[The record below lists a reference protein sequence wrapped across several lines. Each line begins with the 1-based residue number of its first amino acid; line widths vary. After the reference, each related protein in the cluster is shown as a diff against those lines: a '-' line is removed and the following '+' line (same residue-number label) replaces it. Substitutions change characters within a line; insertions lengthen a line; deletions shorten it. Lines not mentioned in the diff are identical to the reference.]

1 MVGLHRGSIRFGM
14 DPTAQAALHTI
25 SSLIFLVTVGVVV
38 YRFFTR
44 NLRKRAMITDFRRG
58 VHFVGGALEGVL
70 EVGTYTY
77 NVRKEEITIVD
88 MRPHPI
94 LIERLPFQDALRN
107 DGIIS
112 VGTSLI
118 VRDPKFAATALG
130 DQINDSYL
138 IVRDTLKITVSRQI
152 APAPESFELLQN
164 SLVDAI
170 DSSLGK
176 VGMGISELE
185 ITELWAGT
193 PALHANL
200 TNAAIQ

>member
-1 MVGLHRGSIRFGM
+1 
-14 DPTAQAALHTI
+14 
-25 SSLIFLVTVGVVV
+25 
-38 YRFFTR
+38 
-44 NLRKRAMITDFRRG
+44 MITDFRRG
-58 VHFVGGALEGVL
+58 VHFIDGALAGVL

-77 NVRKEEITIVD
+77 NPRKEEITIVD

-94 LIERLPFQDALRN
+94 LIERLSFQDALRH

-112 VGTSLI
+112 VGASLI
-118 VRDPKFAATALG
+118 VRDAKVAATALR

-138 IVRDTLKITVSRQI
+138 IVRDTLKVTVSRRI
-152 APAPESFELLQN
+152 APARESFEVLQN

-170 DSSLGK
+170 NSSLEK

-185 ITELWAGT
+185 ITELWSGT

-200 TNAAIQ
+200 TNAPIQ